1 MEGSKRTVFNKTTQY
16 WLQNMKHTN
25 QIDQQTGKLKKKSKK
40 QIVTVLL
47 VFKKVTSF
55 VEFERNSPTKASSKT
70 KFLKNCFNDNE
81 AKSCQ
86 KTSGKCVK
94 KTTKFSKNGQE
105 LVRLPFQ
112 KKK

>member
-86 KTSGKCVK
+86 KTSEKRVK
-94 KTTKFSKNGQE
+94 KNNQIFQE
-105 LVRLPFQ
+105 WSRTH
-112 KKK
+112 